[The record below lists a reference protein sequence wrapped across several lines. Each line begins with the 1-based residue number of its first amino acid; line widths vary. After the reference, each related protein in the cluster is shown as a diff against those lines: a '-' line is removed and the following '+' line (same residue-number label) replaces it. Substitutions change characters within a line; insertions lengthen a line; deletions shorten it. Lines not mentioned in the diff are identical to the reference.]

1 MKISFSMRDVVTN
14 THRDQIY
21 KLVNT
26 RIKEAHGQK
35 SFLSLYPQALSD
47 VCAALSPEEVEEAER
62 LAVEWSDKG
71 IPVEEQR
78 V

>member
-1 MKISFSMRDVVTN
+1 MTF
-14 THRDQIY
+14 
-21 KLVNT
+21 LVNT
-26 RIKEAHGQK
+26 IV
-35 SFLSLYPQALSD
+35 YPQALSN

-62 LAVEWSDKG
+62 LAVERSDKG

>member
-1 MKISFSMRDVVTN
+1 MKISFSMRDVVMN
-14 THRDQIY
+14 THQDHIY

-26 RIKEAHGQK
+26 RIKEAHSQK
-35 SFLSLYPQALSD
+35 SFLSLYPQTLSD
-47 VCAALSPEEVEEAER
+47 VCAALSLEEVEEAER
-62 LAVEWSDKG
+62 LVMEWSDKG

>member
-1 MKISFSMRDVVTN
+1 M
-14 THRDQIY
+14 
-21 KLVNT
+21 NT

-35 SFLSLYPQALSD
+35 SYLSLYPQALSD